1 MSEELSKKV
10 SDSIVETV
18 HIVRPT
24 HLNGAGRLFG
34 GTLMQWIDETAGLVS
49 KRHCRRNI
57 TTVSVNNL
65 HFIKGAYPGDDVVLI
80 GKITYVGSSSME
92 VKVETYVE
100 QMAGERFLIN
110 RAYLTMVALDEND
123 KPVRVPRL
131 ILETDEERLN
141 WEKAEKRAAIGKAQR
156 QDPDNVWNY

>member
-1 MSEELSKKV
+1 MAEEIIKKV

-34 GTLMQWIDETAGLVS
+34 GALMQWIDETAGLVS
-49 KRHCRRNI
+49 KRHCHHNI

-65 HFIKGAYPGDDVVLI
+65 HFIKGAYPGDDVILI
-80 GKITYVGSSSME
+80 GKLTYVGSTSME

-100 QMAGERFLIN
+100 TMNGERTLIN
-110 RAYLTMVALDEND
+110 RAYLTMVALDND
-123 KPVRVPRL
+123 DRPIRVPRL
-131 ILETDEERLN
+131 ALETEEERLD
-141 WEKAEKRAAIGKAQR
+141 WEKAEKRAAIAKEQR
-156 QDPDNVWNY
+156 HDPHNVWNY